1 MQYRWLLSIF
11 CFLPPAP
18 ASCPSPRL
26 RVSASPRQQ
35 TVCFSSLVITSVPDI
50 IIVGISR
57 TPAARK
63 LRRCAALCRCAVG
76 FGLFELC
83 AFALNVSTAREVL
96 LAVEEDF
103 AGNEGGLDARID
115 GERVAVP
122 DHHVRVLA
130 DINRADALLDA
141 ELPSRIHRDRLQRF

>member
-11 CFLPPAP
+11 RFLLLPPAP
-18 ASCPSPRL
+18 ASCSSPRL

-35 TVCFSSLVITSVPDI
+35 TVCFSSLVITSVPHI
-50 IIVGISR
+50 IIVGVSW

-63 LRRCAALCRCAVG
+63 LRRCATLCRCAVG

-83 AFALNVSTAREVL
+83 AFTQDVGTAGEVL

-103 AGNEGGLDARID
+103 AVNEGGLSGRID
-115 GERVAVP
+115 A
-122 DHHVRVLA
+122 
-130 DINRADALLDA
+130 
-141 ELPSRIHRDRLQRF
+141 